1 MEVSRLGLGCAALG
15 NLYEAV
21 SDDDSWATVHAAFD
35 AGVRWFDTAPLY
47 GHGLSESRLGR
58 ALASLPRDE
67 VVLCTKVGRVLQPAG
82 PGRPETIFRD
92 VPSVDP
98 VFDFSRD
105 GVLRSID
112 DSLRRMGVDRLD
124 VVHVHD
130 PDDHE
135 SHALESAFPTLI
147 ELRDQGVIGRVG
159 CGMNQVAML
168 RRFVQRVDLDCV
180 LLAGRWT
187 LLDRSGAVLLTECA
201 DRGVHVVLGGVFNS
215 GVLADPRPGRTFD
228 YLPASDDV
236 LARARAM
243 AALCADAGVPLVAAA
258 LQFAGRH
265 PAVGTVLVGAR
276 SADEVQADA
285 AHLTLHVPDELWS
298 ALDSCLPG

>member
-1 MEVSRLGLGCAALG
+1 MTRLGLGCAPLG
-15 NLYEAV
+15 NLYETVTDEDAFG
-21 SDDDSWATVHAAFD
+21 TVHAAFD

-67 VVLCTKVGRVLQPAG
+67 VVLCTKVGRVLRPAG
-82 PGRPETIFRD
+82 SRRPDTIFRD
-92 VPSVDP
+92 VPAVDP

-105 GVLRSID
+105 GVLRSIE
-112 DSLRRMGVDRLD
+112 DSLHRMGVDRLD

-135 SHALESAFPTLI
+135 AQALESAFPTLI

-159 CGMNQVAML
+159 CGMNQVSML
-168 RRFVQRVDLDCV
+168 QRFVQQVDLDCV

-187 LLDRSGAVLLTECA
+187 LLDRSGAPLLALCA
-201 DRGVHVVLGGVFNS
+201 ERGVHVVLGGVFNS

-228 YLPASDDV
+228 YLPAGEDV

-243 AALCADAGVPLVAAA
+243 AALCDEAGVPLVAAA

-276 SADEVQADA
+276 SAAEVQADA
-285 AHLTLHVPDELWS
+285 EHLRLRVPDELWL
-298 ALDSCLPG
+298 ALEAFQPG

>member
-15 NLYEAV
+15 NLYEVVAAA
-21 SDDDSWATVHAAFD
+21 DAFGAVHAAYE

-47 GHGLSESRLGR
+47 GHGLSEVRLGE
-58 ALASLPRDE
+58 ALAALPRDE
-67 VVLCTKVGRVLQPAG
+67 VVLCSKVGRLLVPAAQR
-82 PGRPETIFRD
+82 RPDTIFRD
-92 VPSVDP
+92 VPAVDP
-98 VFDFSRD
+98 VFDFGRD

-112 DSLRRMGVDRLD
+112 ESLQRLGVDRLD

-130 PDDHE
+130 PDQHE
-135 SHALESAFPTLI
+135 SQALESAFPALL

-159 CGMNQVAML
+159 CGMNQVEML
-168 RRFVQRVDLDCV
+168 RRFVQRVDLDCI

-187 LLDRSGAVLLTECA
+187 LLDRTGAELLHECA

-228 YLPASDDV
+228 YLPAGEEV
-236 LARARAM
+236 LRRAQRM
-243 AALCADAGVPLVAAA
+243 EALCVEAGVPLAAAA
-258 LQFAGRH
+258 LQFVGRH

-276 SADEVQADA
+276 SAAEVQADV
-285 AHLTLHVPDELWS
+285 AHLALRIPDDLWA

>member
-1 MEVSRLGLGCAALG
+1 MTRLGLGCAPLG

-21 SDDDSWATVHAAFD
+21 TDEDAFGTVHAAFD

-67 VVLCTKVGRVLQPAG
+67 VVLCTKVGRVLRPAG
-82 PGRPETIFRD
+82 SRRPDTIFRD
-92 VPSVDP
+92 VPAVDP

-105 GVLRSID
+105 GVLRSIEN
-112 DSLRRMGVDRLD
+112 SLHRMGVDRLD

-130 PDDHE
+130 PDDHDAQ
-135 SHALESAFPTLI
+135 ALESAFPTLI

-159 CGMNQVAML
+159 CGMNQVSML
-168 RRFVQRVDLDCV
+168 QRFVQQVDLDCV

-187 LLDRSGAVLLTECA
+187 LLDRSGAPLLALCA
-201 DRGVHVVLGGVFNS
+201 ERGVHVVLGGVFNS

-228 YLPASDDV
+228 YLPAGEDV

-243 AALCADAGVPLVAAA
+243 AALCAEAGVPLVAAA

-276 SADEVQADA
+276 SAAEVQADA
-285 AHLTLHVPDELWS
+285 EHLRLRVPDELWR
-298 ALDSCLPG
+298 ALEAFQPG